1 MEKKKLEHRMMTFE
15 TTIITGYYF
24 FCALIIWVVVTDVSD
39 TKIQT
44 FHLCMQYKQ
53 TMVAYISWRILH
65 AVFIIISLI
74 QKKKLVRV
82 CLEQNKTFELK
93 EENPDGQPVNGC
105 KSCRT

>member
-1 MEKKKLEHRMMTFE
+1 MTFE

-74 QKKKLVRV
+74 QKKKTGTCVFGTKQNVRI
-82 CLEQNKTFELK
+82 E
-93 EENPDGQPVNGC
+93 GR
-105 KSCRT
+105 KSRWPAREWM